1 MCVPMLAAEAECSLS
16 RKGALL
22 ISPRVSSPYHSALA
36 ANGVLPGRQMKS
48 LTSYPRL
55 AVGNASVAQC
65 QNSGGRCASG
75 LRDRSVA
82 LGFDVQGEVCR

>member
-1 MCVPMLAAEAECSLS
+1 MCVPMLVAEAECSLS

-22 ISPRVSSPYHSALA
+22 ISPRYHSALA